1 MSFDLDT
8 LLKHPSN
15 GYKDLINCIL
25 SENKEQFIHHWI
37 EWKQHQDFENLEGDS
52 MLLFPLLYD
61 KIEKYAVVDEN
72 LPRYKGI
79 IKKNWVFSTKNQ
91 TYLNQIKAC
100 LLEEQI
106 PFLLYGDYVLN
117 TITTDFNYPIKSNTI
132 SILVN
137 QKDFMRSIKI
147 LTSLGCKKS
156 IKSKIKEVF
165 LGRNYTSFELK
176 NTKVILYKRPLS
188 IPLKSQGLCNLIVNS
203 SCENFIQDNITL
215 YLYYMI
221 IRSQTEFSTP
231 KTNWIIYP
239 FLMEKQYKIDWN
251 LFIDLTLKDN
261 TKFIILPAY
270 KLLHH
275 LDPLKFPTFVKDKLV
290 DSKTSWWNNLE
301 YYFATHKKS
310 VLQQI
315 LRLSYYFFKGLLL
328 KIG

>member
-1 MSFDLDT
+1 M
-8 LLKHPSN
+8 
-15 GYKDLINCIL
+15 
-25 SENKEQFIHHWI
+25 
-37 EWKQHQDFENLEGDS
+37 
-52 MLLFPLLYD
+52 
-61 KIEKYAVVDEN
+61 
-72 LPRYKGI
+72 
-79 IKKNWVFSTKNQ
+79 
-91 TYLNQIKAC
+91 
-100 LLEEQI
+100 
-106 PFLLYGDYVLN
+106 N
-117 TITTDFNYPIKSNTI
+117 TITTDFNYPIKSNAI

-137 QKDFMRSIKI
+137 QKDFKRSLKI
-147 LTSLGCKKS
+147 FTSLGCKKS

-165 LGRNYTSFELK
+165 LGRNYTFFELD

-188 IPLKSQGLCNLIVNS
+188 IPLKSQGLCNLVVKS

-275 LDPLKFPTFVKDKLV
+275 LDPLKFPTFVIDKLV

-310 VLQQI
+310 VLQQSF
-315 LRLSYYFFKGLLL
+315 RLSYYFFKGLFLRI
-328 KIG
+328 K